1 MNEKDVDE
9 KKANIKERVK
19 EEKKTDEGSAEIEV
33 EKEVEVSGRGRGPLK
48 VRTHTPILPLLLH
61 LHAMHPVSPLLT

>member
-9 KKANIKERVK
+9 EKAHSVEKGK
-19 EEKKTDEGSAEIEV
+19 EEKKIDVGGLEIEIEVEKEV

-48 VRTHTPILPLLLH
+48 VRIHTPIL
-61 LHAMHPVSPLLT
+61 T

>member
-9 KKANIKERVK
+9 EKAHSVEKGK
-19 EEKKTDEGSAEIEV
+19 EEKKIDVGGLEIEIEIEVEKEV

-48 VRTHTPILPLLLH
+48 VRIHTPIL
-61 LHAMHPVSPLLT
+61 T